1 MAEILGDSHAD
12 WLADL
17 GQLVTEIGYR
27 MCIADTGNAE
37 EGNPPRSR
45 NLIEISDRL
54 AANGRLAAGIH
65 EVGHA
70 LVALDPLAPKL
81 TSAEEELIVESV
93 VFSSC
98 QGLTPEFV
106 RR

>member
-37 EGNPPRSR
+37 GIHHGPQK
-45 NLIEISDRL
+45 LIEISD
-54 AANGRLAAGIH
+54 AWSPTAGWLL
-65 EVGHA
+65 GSTRSGTPS
-70 LVALDPLAPKL
+70 LRS
-81 TSAEEELIVESV
+81 TRSRR
-93 VFSSC
+93 SSP
-98 QGLTPEFV
+98 T
-106 RR
+106 RRKN